1 MSTLVESMK
10 SYHDFLIGMQQRTAE
25 NHFRK
30 EHFKESFGYR
40 EIDGKTGPVS
50 PIYHCKMSYC
60 QGIFMKHTALLTS
73 ILMIAINEGCG
84 MRTYS

>member
-10 SYHDFLIGMQQRTAE
+10 SYHDFLICMQQRTAE
-25 NHFRK
+25 NHSRK
-30 EHFKESFGYR
+30 EHFEESFGYR
-40 EIDGKTGPVS
+40 EIGGKIGPVP
-50 PIYHCKMSYC
+50 PIYRSKMSYC
-60 QGIFMKHTALLTS
+60 QEIFMKHTALLTS